1 MYPNTQHPVGSI
13 DSHEI
18 NHIQL
23 TQSFKQP
30 HNTIATQTKI
40 SPTHQS
46 LKSPH
51 KPTPQPSPIYNR
63 PPIHQTHQ
71 NYTSNCNSHTNHIL
85 KQRYTVSSLSPYKY
99 MTVLAVATTFNP
111 VSISHE
117 QLQLHPKFKP
127 TIKPDPHKCV
137 QTQSTQHPE
146 SARTTSYKPNSNPA
160 SHPSTPPKGNA
171 HPRKLHTVVPHRK
184 ATPNLVPPRPNHL
197 YYINLHH
204 VALAWQTHNTIP
216 GEYAN
221 PPNQPTSVQ
230 APRSIKFNLPQ
241 SQNQNTYQTHIQ
253 QQFIT
258 SPGSFARKPKNLP
271 KSDNASL
278 QQPQVQLKAQT
289 QVHTKTAQTPT
300 ETPKLQDNHQFNANT
315 RSNSVEHQHP
325 PNITAVKYEYTKRN
339 KTLLSS
345 ATNHTSNRAVKS
357 HPQNTPNGSR
367 AQLNSIRNKKPATK
381 LTIENNHIPNP
392 SSTSIPLETTIFKA
406 NTHVAPTA
414 SHPQKYLYTT
424 NQSCKQIKSNVAPF
438 NCKNKPNI
446 DYSVSTPPNTR
457 QQQLTA
463 HQITQVD
470 QYSTTSHNN
479 QLKQK
484 PASPI
489 LNLNPVNG
497 SIKSTASKH

>member
-160 SHPSTPPKGNA
+160 IAIHALPINLRNEPHSYLINQCI
-171 HPRKLHTVVPHRK
+171 RKTKTLKQP
-184 ATPNLVPPRPNHL
+184 ATPNT
-197 YYINLHH
+197 
-204 VALAWQTHNTIP
+204 QTHSQDPLATLTCRHR
-216 GEYAN
+216 Y
-221 PPNQPTSVQ
+221 PNRYSQHSLNE
-230 APRSIKFNLPQ
+230 SI
-241 SQNQNTYQTHIQ
+241 
-253 QQFIT
+253 
-258 SPGSFARKPKNLP
+258 
-271 KSDNASL
+271 
-278 QQPQVQLKAQT
+278 
-289 QVHTKTAQTPT
+289 
-300 ETPKLQDNHQFNANT
+300 
-315 RSNSVEHQHP
+315 
-325 PNITAVKYEYTKRN
+325 
-339 KTLLSS
+339 
-345 ATNHTSNRAVKS
+345 
-357 HPQNTPNGSR
+357 
-367 AQLNSIRNKKPATK
+367 AQLNAN
-381 LTIENNHIPNP
+381 EN
-392 SSTSIPLETTIFKA
+392 
-406 NTHVAPTA
+406 
-414 SHPQKYLYTT
+414 
-424 NQSCKQIKSNVAPF
+424 
-438 NCKNKPNI
+438 
-446 DYSVSTPPNTR
+446 
-457 QQQLTA
+457 
-463 HQITQVD
+463 
-470 QYSTTSHNN
+470 
-479 QLKQK
+479 
-484 PASPI
+484 
-489 LNLNPVNG
+489 
-497 SIKSTASKH
+497 